1 MSLAVVFPGQGSQS
15 VGMMSALAEKY
26 PDVRASFEEASRV
39 LGYDLWQLVTQGPA
53 EQLNTTEFAQP
64 AMLVS
69 DVALWR
75 LWQSQQKPQ
84 IAVMAGHSLGE
95 YAALVCAGSLGF
107 VDAVQLVRLR
117 GRYMQQAVQEG
128 EGAMAAIIGLS
139 ESEVADICE
148 TATGSGAEGRVS
160 VANLNSP
167 VQTVIAGNAALVDYA
182 ADLAKERGAKRAVKL
197 PVSVPSHCSLMLP
210 ASERLQNALS
220 DILLKK
226 PDIPVI
232 QNVDAESHDDPE
244 MIRENLVRQMYL
256 PVRWVQSVE
265 RFNEFG
271 PEGVVE
277 CGPGK
282 VLTGLVKRMVSGM
295 TVSAIESLL

>member
-1 MSLAVVFPGQGSQS
+1 
-15 VGMMSALAEKY
+15 MMSVLAERY
-26 PDVRASFEEASRV
+26 PEIRSPFEEASRA
-39 LGYDLWQLVTQGPA
+39 LGYDLWELVAEGPA
-53 EQLNTTEFAQP
+53 EQLNATEFAQP

-75 LWQSQQKPQ
+75 VWQSQKNPQ
-84 IAVMAGHSLGE
+84 AVVMAGHSLGE

-117 GRYMQQAVQEG
+117 GRYMQQAVKEG
-128 EGAMAAIIGLS
+128 EGGMAAIIGLD
-139 ESEVADICE
+139 ETEVADICE
-148 TATGSGAEGRVS
+148 TVTGSGAEGRVS

-167 VQTVIAGNAALVDYA
+167 VQTVIAGNTALVDYA
-182 ADLAKERGAKRAVKL
+182 ADLARERGAKRAVKL

-220 DILLKK
+220 DITIRK
-226 PDIPVI
+226 PDVPVI
-232 QNVDAESHDDPE
+232 QNVDAEIHEDPE

-265 RFNEFG
+265 RFSEFG

-282 VLTGLVKRMVSGM
+282 VLTGLIKRMVSGM
-295 TVSAIESLL
+295 SVSAIDTLLQ